1 MTLNARRAFN
11 VAMKKCRRGSDLDWL
26 RAVISFG
33 RHDAGRIIAGR
44 HVDGRVEN
52 GTLGVLKVAERV
64 ARSLVANC
72 VVWSQL
78 VDVTA
83 EEPPAAVKEAEKRWG
98 KGSEVGPHSRV
109 QQRVLQAVH
118 ESNPPLEAVQI
129 TGP

>member
-1 MTLNARRAFN
+1 MAH
-11 VAMKKCRRGSDLDWL
+11 LDWL

-52 GTLGVLKVAERV
+52 GALDVVKVAERV

-83 EEPPAAVKEAEKRWG
+83 EEPPAAMKETEKRWANAAL
-98 KGSEVGPHSRV
+98 KLSHT
-109 QQRVLQAVH
+109 H
-118 ESNPPLEAVQI
+118 ELSSGYSKLFTNPTRPLKLLRSPAPRL
-129 TGP
+129 T